1 MLFIDFSSAFNTII
15 PQQLIHK
22 LVQLGLNTSLCNWL
36 LDFLTGRPQAVRV
49 GSNTSSTI
57 TLNTG
62 APQGCVLSPLL
73 FTLLTHDCTPSNNSN
88 LFIKFADDTTVVGL
102 ISNRDEINYR
112 SEVSRLAGWCSDNN
126 LSLNVEKT
134 KEIVVDFRRVHTQHA
149 PLTINGCTKFL
160 GVHITEDLSWTNNT
174 AALAKKAQQRLY
186 FLRKLRRAR
195 APAPIMCTF
204 YRGTIESILTSCI
217 TVWYGACNA
226 SCRNTL
232 QRIVRAAEKIVGVSL
247 PSLQDIYSIRLT
259 RKALCIAGDPTH
271 PTHSFF
277 SLLPSGRRLRSL
289 QARTSRLKDSFIH
302 QAVRKLDSP
311 ISPPPPLFCP
321 MHHWTLNLWL
331 PPPPLTHTH
340 CDQHQSLC
348 TALDWPHSTTSS
360 DSLNKDCSLSFLSL

>member
-1 MLFIDFSSAFNTII
+1 MLFIDFISAFNTII

-49 GSNTSSTI
+49 STI

-73 FTLLTHDCTPSNNSN
+73 FTLLTHVCTLSNNSN

-102 ISNRDEINYR
+102 ISNRDETNYK

-126 LSLNVEKT
+126 LSPNVEKT
-134 KEIVVDFRRVHTQHA
+134 KEIVVDFRRVHSQHA
-149 PLTINGCTKFL
+149 PLTINGATVERVSSTKFL
-160 GVHITEDLSWTNNT
+160 GVHIT

-195 APAPIMCTF
+195 APASIMCTF
-204 YRGTIESILTSCI
+204 YRGTIESLLTSCI
-217 TVWYGACNA
+217 TVWYGTCNA
-226 SCRNTL
+226 SCRKSL
-232 QRIVRAAEKIVGVSL
+232 RRRVRAAEKIVGVSL
-247 PSLQDIYSIRLT
+247 PSLQDIYSTRLT

-277 SLLPSGRRLRSL
+277 SLLPSGRTEGQLHSSGCQEAQL
-289 QARTSRLKDSFIH
+289 
-302 QAVRKLDSP
+302 SP
-311 ISPPPPLFCP
+311 ISPPPP
-321 MHHWTLNLWL
+321 
-331 PPPPLTHTH
+331 THT
-340 CDQHQSLC
+340 L
-348 TALDWPHSTTSS
+348 
-360 DSLNKDCSLSFLSL
+360 

>member
-15 PQQLIHK
+15 PQQLTHK

-49 GSNTSSTI
+49 GINTSSTI

-73 FTLLTHDCTPSNNSN
+73 FTLLTHDCTPSHNSN

-102 ISNRDEINYR
+102 ISNRDETNYR

-126 LSLNVEKT
+126 LSLNEEKT
-134 KEIVVDFRRVHTQHA
+134 KEIVADFRRVHTQHA
-149 PLTINGCTKFL
+149 PLTINSATVERVSSTKFL

-226 SCRNTL
+226 SCRKSL

-247 PSLQDIYSIRLT
+247 PSLQDIYSTRLT

-277 SLLPSGRRLRSL
+277 SLLPSGSHGGAGLAKSLARRPGAIVFSSRATKMYHRS
-289 QARTSRLKDSFIH
+289 ARR
-302 QAVRKLDSP
+302 A
-311 ISPPPPLFCP
+311 
-321 MHHWTLNLWL
+321 TLNTVL
-331 PPPPLTHTH
+331 PRNVPSKLRARGRTLLQPRPRRRNNVPL
-340 CDQHQSLC
+340 
-348 TALDWPHSTTSS
+348 ARK
-360 DSLNKDCSLSFLSL
+360 N